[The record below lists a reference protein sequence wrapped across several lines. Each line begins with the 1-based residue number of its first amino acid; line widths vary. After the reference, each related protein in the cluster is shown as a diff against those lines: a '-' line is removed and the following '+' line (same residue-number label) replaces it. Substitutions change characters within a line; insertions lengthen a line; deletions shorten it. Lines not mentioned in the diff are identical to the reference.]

1 MTKESSDNFDP
12 KSAIKEVS
20 DNFVQSDK
28 FANHFINACKKSKD
42 MDRALRGIIKDLM
55 EKDTDA
61 RGIIVGMI
69 RKVNEEDWKVFLKK
83 IGIGGWTIIVVIL
96 TSIANAII
104 AALLKNF

>member
-28 FANHFINACKKSKD
+28 FANHFINAYKKSKD
-42 MDRALRGIIKDLM
+42 MDRALRGIIKELM
-55 EKDTDA
+55 EKDHDT

-69 RKVNEEDWKVFLKK
+69 RKVNEEDWKNLIKK
-83 IGIGGWTIIVVIL
+83 IFRDAQSVIIFILGILVTIGVQKFFL
-96 TSIANAII
+96 
-104 AALLKNF
+104 

>member
-28 FANHFINACKKSKD
+28 FANHFINAYKKSKD
-42 MDRALRGIIKDLM
+42 MDKALRGIIKELM
-55 EKDTDA
+55 EKDPDT

-69 RKVNEEDWKVFLKK
+69 RKVNEEDWKNLIKK
-83 IGIGGWTIIVVIL
+83 ICRDAKSVIIFILGIVVTICVQ
-96 TSIANAII
+96 
-104 AALLKNF
+104 KFFQ

>member
-1 MTKESSDNFDP
+1 MTKEPSDNFDP

-42 MDRALRGIIKDLM
+42 MDKALRGIIKDLM
-55 EKDTDA
+55 EKDKDT

-69 RKVNEEDWKVFLKK
+69 RKENEEDWKNLLKK
-83 IGIGGWTIIVVIL
+83 IGMVGWTIIIFIL
-96 TSIANAII
+96 SGIANAII
-104 AALLKNF
+104 AALLK